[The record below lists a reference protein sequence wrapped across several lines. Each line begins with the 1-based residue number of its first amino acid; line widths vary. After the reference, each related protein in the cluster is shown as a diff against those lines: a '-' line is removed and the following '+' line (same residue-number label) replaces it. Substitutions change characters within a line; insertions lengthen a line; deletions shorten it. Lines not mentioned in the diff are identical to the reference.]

1 MPCRATHSST
11 HQRGQRRHNDVQ
23 TVMLLHDLIPVIQ
36 LSVSPVIVISGVGL
50 VLLSMTNRYGR
61 VIENARHLLDRMK
74 DADVATKAHLFSQIE
89 ILYRRCRHLRTA
101 ITLSTTSLL
110 LMALL
115 IVLLFIFTL
124 FQLEVIL
131 LLVTLF
137 IASMASLSA
146 SLIYFL
152 VDINT
157 SLNALAIEL
166 KMQKPKAT

>member
-1 MPCRATHSST
+1 
-11 HQRGQRRHNDVQ
+11 
-23 TVMLLHDLIPVIQ
+23 MLLHDLVPVIQ

-61 VIENARHLLDRMK
+61 VIDNARHLLDKMR
-74 DADVATKAHLFSQIE
+74 DADGPTKAHLFSQIQ

-101 ITLSTTSLL
+101 ITLSTISLL

-115 IVLLFIFTL
+115 IVLLFIFSF
-124 FQLEVIL
+124 FQMELIL
-131 LLVTLF
+131 LLVILF
-137 IASMASLSA
+137 IVSMSALSA

-152 VDINT
+152 IDINT

-166 KMQKPKAT
+166 RMQQPKAS